1 MKNKD
6 MSRVRILR
14 FDPDRNP
21 STFFQEYL
29 IPFDPE
35 STIMDALYYIY
46 THLDGS
52 LAFRGSCT
60 HGWCNVCML
69 KANGKVLLPC
79 KRFMKE
85 EMTVEPLPGYP
96 VIRDLIVDRP
106 VKRGTCEVKKE

>member
-1 MKNKD
+1 MEKEN
-6 MSRVRILR
+6 MSRVRVLR
-14 FDPDRNP
+14 FDPDKNP
-21 STFFQEYL
+21 SAFFQEYL

-69 KANGKVLLPC
+69 KTNGKVFLPC
-79 KRFMKE
+79 KKFMLK
-85 EMTVEPLPGYP
+85 EMTIEPLPRFP
-96 VIRDLIVDRP
+96 VIRDLIVDRS
-106 VKRGTCEVKKE
+106 VKRGTCEEKVE